1 MDQNTEMIISDSS
14 NPEMLLSNSSINNN
28 NNDPKI
34 TDQSHD
40 GTIASTNENYSSI
53 SNQILKVSTSINA
66 NINQLNTKKEE
77 NSKKFFVKL
86 LGYEPKFFSIKN
98 FEKKLS
104 EIIEEYLQEI
114 KVNIND
120 KIKKTFSYKGKIINL
135 NDTIKNIGHLGWITS
150 KYEN

>member
-1 MDQNTEMIISDSS
+1 MAQNAETIISNSS
-14 NPEMLLSNSSINNN
+14 NPEMLLTNSSIYNN

-34 TDQSHD
+34 IDQS
-40 GTIASTNENYSSI
+40 ASTNENYSSI
-53 SNQILKVSTSINA
+53 SNQILKGSTSINA

-86 LGYEPKFFSIKN
+86 LGYEPKFFSVKN

-135 NDTIKNIGHLGWITS
+135 NDTIKNIGHLDWITS

>member
-1 MDQNTEMIISDSS
+1 MDQNTIISGSS
-14 NPEMLLSNSSINNN
+14 NPEMLLSNSSININ

-34 TDQSHD
+34 TDQSH
-40 GTIASTNENYSSI
+40 GTNASTNENYSSI
-53 SNQILKVSTSINA
+53 SNQILIGSVSINS
-66 NINQLNTKKEE
+66 NTNQLGTKKEE

-135 NDTIKNIGHLGWITS
+135 NDTIKNIGHLDWITS

>member
-14 NPEMLLSNSSINNN
+14 NPEMLLSNSSIII
-28 NNDPKI
+28 NDPKI
-34 TDQSHD
+34 TDQSHE
-40 GTIASTNENYSSI
+40 TIASTNENYSSI
-53 SNQILKVSTSINA
+53 SNQILKGSTSINA

-86 LGYEPKFFSIKN
+86 LGYEPKFFSTNN

-114 KVNIND
+114 KVVIND
-120 KIKKTFSYKGKIINL
+120 KVKKNFSYKGKLINL
-135 NDTIKNIGHLGWITS
+135 NDTIKNIEHLGWITS
-150 KYEN
+150 NYKN

>member
-1 MDQNTEMIISDSS
+1 MDQNAEMIISEPS

-34 TDQSHD
+34 NDQSH
-40 GTIASTNENYSSI
+40 GTMASTNENYSSI
-53 SNQILKVSTSINA
+53 SNQILKGSISINA

-86 LGYEPKFFSIKN
+86 LGYEPKFFSVKN

-120 KIKKTFSYKGKIINL
+120 
-135 NDTIKNIGHLGWITS
+135 
-150 KYEN
+150 

>member
-14 NPEMLLSNSSINNN
+14 NPEMLLSNSSIII
-28 NNDPKI
+28 NDPKI
-34 TDQSHD
+34 TDQS
-40 GTIASTNENYSSI
+40 IASTNENYSSI
-53 SNQILKVSTSINA
+53 SNQILKGSTSINA

>member
-1 MDQNTEMIISDSS
+1 MDQNTIISDSS
-14 NPEMLLSNSSINNN
+14 NPEMLLSNSSININ

-34 TDQSHD
+34 EDQSH
-40 GTIASTNENYSSI
+40 GTIASTNKNYSSISI
-53 SNQILKVSTSINA
+53 SNQILIGSTSINA

-86 LGYEPKFFSIKN
+86 LGYETKFFSVKN

-150 KYEN
+150 K

>member
-1 MDQNTEMIISDSS
+1 MAQNTEMIISDSS

-34 TDQSHD
+34 KDQSHD
-40 GTIASTNENYSSI
+40 GTIASTNENYSS
-53 SNQILKVSTSINA
+53 QILTVSTSINA
-66 NINQLNTKKEE
+66 NINQLDTKKEE

>member
-1 MDQNTEMIISDSS
+1 MDQNAGIIISNSG
-14 NPEMLLSNSSINNN
+14 NAEMLLSNSSIYNN
-28 NNDPKI
+28 NNDSKI
-34 TDQSHD
+34 IDQSH
-40 GTIASTNENYSSI
+40 GTIASTNANYSSI
-53 SNQILKVSTSINA
+53 SNQILGSVSINS
-66 NINQLNTKKEE
+66 NTNQLDTKKEE

-86 LGYEPKFFSIKN
+86 LGYEPKFFSVKN

>member
-1 MDQNTEMIISDSS
+1 MDQNTGVIISDSS
-14 NPEMLLSNSSINNN
+14 NPEMLLSNSSIII
-28 NNDPKI
+28 NDPKI
-34 TDQSHD
+34 ADQSHD
-40 GTIASTNENYSSI
+40 GTIASTNENNSSI